1 MDQLSMSSARLRN
14 SIITARDRRQDRL
27 EVYLKGGYP
36 TTVFLSLNIPGTE
49 KNRPG
54 VESLF
59 SRALHGFYSAFPD
72 AGNLARSRDLLGHYA
87 FISLNQDPAC
97 VKRRCIDMESED
109 PFARLIDFDIFNE
122 SGCQVG
128 RAMLGLPPRSC
139 LVCDLPA
146 VECIR
151 LRRHAAGDVT
161 GRADELLALCRD

>member
-14 SIITARDRRQDRL
+14 SIITTRDRRQELL
-27 EVYLKGGYP
+27 EAYLKRDYP
-36 TTVFLSLNIPGTE
+36 ATVFLSLNIPGTE
-49 KNRPG
+49 KNPPG
-54 VESLF
+54 AESLF
-59 SRALHGFYSAFPD
+59 SRALHGFFTAFPD
-72 AGNLARSRDLLGHYA
+72 AGMLARDRDLLGPYA

-97 VKRRCIDMESED
+97 VKRRCIDMESAD

-128 RAMLGLPPRSC
+128 RAALGLPPRSC

-151 LRRHAAGDVT
+151 LRRHGAAEVK